1 MARKLFC
8 ELGPLA
14 YRISHQKEIVRRRL
28 RDIAETER
36 YAAAKSQDELPI
48 LIQKHKSLIRRA
60 LNNVD
65 MTLQENKAK
74 SLGLAAPK
82 VSHVLIRPGEVF
94 SFWRLV
100 GSCSRRKG
108 YLDGVTISNGNPT
121 KGVGGGMCQFT
132 NLLHWMF
139 LHTNLDVVEHHHHN
153 GLDLF
158 PDFNRQIP
166 FGTGTSIVYNYL
178 DYRVKNNTDMTFQVI
193 VYTTDEYLCGEIRA
207 ERPMEEKIH
216 IREEDAHFFEEDGAL
231 YRHNKIY
238 RRVVDK
244 RTGNTLEDKL
254 LLSNTA
260 KTMYGKEFV
269 PPEKIRPSAQ
279 ALAAK

>member
-1 MARKLFC
+1 MGRKLFC
-8 ELGPLA
+8 ELSPLTYA
-14 YRISHQKEIVRRRL
+14 ISHQKEIVRRQL
-28 RDIAETER
+28 RDFGGKTA
-36 YAAAKSQDELPI
+36 YAATKSPEELPV

-65 MTLQENKAK
+65 MNLQENKAK
-74 SLGLAAPK
+74 SLGIAAPK

-94 SFWRLV
+94 SFWKLV
-100 GSCSRRKG
+100 GKCSRREG
-108 YLDGVTISNGNPT
+108 YLDGVTISNGKPT
-121 KGVGGGMCQFT
+121 HGVGGGLCQFT

-139 LHTNLDVVEHHHHN
+139 LHTSLDIVEHHHHN

-178 DYRVKNNTDMTFQVI
+178 DYRVKNETDMTFQVI

-207 ERPMEEKIH
+207 QHPMTEKVH
-216 IREEDAHFFEEDGAL
+216 IREEDAHFFEQGGQL

-244 RTGNTLEDKL
+244 RTGNTLEDRL
-254 LLSNTA
+254 LLENTA
-260 KTMYGKEFV
+260 KTMYGREFV
-269 PPEKIRPSAQ
+269 PQEKIRPAPLIS
-279 ALAAK
+279 K

>member
-8 ELGPLA
+8 EWNPLT
-14 YRISHQKEIVRRRL
+14 YRISHQKEIARRKL
-28 RDIAETER
+28 RDLRGTET
-36 YAAAKSQDELPI
+36 YAADKSQEELPV
-48 LIQKHKSLIRRA
+48 LIQKHKSLIRRL

-65 MTLQENKAK
+65 VSLQENKAK
-74 SLGLAAPK
+74 SLSIAAPK
-82 VSHVLIRPGEVF
+82 VSHILIRPGEVF

-108 YLDGVTISNGNPT
+108 YLDGVTIANGHPT
-121 KGVGGGMCQFT
+121 RGVGGGLCQFT

-139 LHTNLDVVEHHHHN
+139 LHTNLDIVEHHHHN

-207 ERPMEEKIH
+207 ERPMSEKIH
-216 IREEDAHFFEEDGAL
+216 IREEDAHFFEQDGQL

-244 RTGNTLEDKL
+244 RTGNTVEDKV

-269 PPEKIRPSAQ
+269 PQEKIRTNSKVFAE
-279 ALAAK
+279 K